1 MGGRKNQWLLQQ
13 VSWITGDGR
22 MEQDGGNWFA
32 KEKKK
37 KDQKGRTDRIGF
49 GDWPDWGKRWEGEV
63 KHYSQISEPGTERM
77 MVPTYYFPS
86 GNIDKIL
93 KILLFSVM
101 YTDINRAK
109 NISDLILAN
118 MIFIF

>member
-1 MGGRKNQWLLQQ
+1 MVCKR
-13 VSWITGDGR
+13 
-22 MEQDGGNWFA
+22 

-37 KDQKGRTDRIGF
+37 IRKVEQTGLGLVTGQIGEKGGREKSNIIPRF
-49 GDWPDWGKRWEGEV
+49 LNLA
-63 KHYSQISEPGTERM
+63 TERM

-86 GNIDKIL
+86 VGNIDKIL

>member
-1 MGGRKNQWLLQQ
+1 
-13 VSWITGDGR
+13 
-22 MEQDGGNWFA
+22 
-32 KEKKK
+32 
-37 KDQKGRTDRIGF
+37 
-49 GDWPDWGKRWEGEV
+49 
-63 KHYSQISEPGTERM
+63 M